1 MLKKFLNSPPLCFV
15 KSFTDHC
22 SDINALEVPLRVTF
36 SDIKLH
42 GMDLWISVQLIFFT
56 RLNAQ
61 QPPKTG
67 PGTSRPNQRPPV
79 PINLFLMIILFP
91 FSSLYT
97 LANNDFFA
105 KKGSKKIIIT
115 DKHEKLRLSGPEKY
129 KICKNVVPKIWAPS
143 RFNWE
148 PAATLL
154 P

>member
-1 MLKKFLNSPPLCFV
+1 MDISTADIFY
-15 KSFTDHC
+15 SFECATT
-22 SDINALEVPLRVTF
+22 SKNWAWNF
-36 SDIKLH
+36 
-42 GMDLWISVQLIFFT
+42 Q
-56 RLNAQ
+56 AQ
-61 QPPKTG
+61 PKAPG
-67 PGTSRPNQRPPV
+67 PHQF
-79 PINLFLMIILFP
+79 ILMMILFP

>member
-1 MLKKFLNSPPLCFV
+1 MV
-15 KSFTDHC
+15 W
-22 SDINALEVPLRVTF
+22 I
-36 SDIKLH
+36 
-42 GMDLWISVQLIFFT
+42 MDLWISVQRIFFT
-56 RLNAQ
+56 RFAQQPLNAQ

-67 PGTSRPNQRPPV
+67 PGTPV

-129 KICKNVVPKIWAPS
+129 KICKNVVQKIWAPS